1 MKQKLTAL
9 LLVLLLAVTLVLPVM
24 AAETYVDDEA
34 AILTLSEIETLE
46 ARAAEISE
54 HYGVGVYIYGYP
66 DAATASYSIYHA
78 QSLGYGSGRDGILL
92 LLSMSNRKYATF
104 VYGDKAEP
112 IFPDAKLIKLEN
124 AFLDDFADDDWY
136 DGFSDYLE
144 GCAGI
149 LSVDSGEFTWPQ
161 FLRRLGISFGI
172 GLLLAL
178 IVCQL
183 LKMKMRSVYRQAE
196 ASAYVTADGLQLT
209 RREDVF
215 THTTTARR
223 KIERKSESS
232 SSSGSSSY
240 SGGGGH
246 GRSGS
251 F

>member
-24 AAETYVDDEA
+24 AAAPYVDDEA
-34 AILTLSEIETLE
+34 AILTLSEVETLE

-54 HYGVGVYIYGYP
+54 HYGVGVYICIVDDFGDYGYP

-78 QSLGYGSGRDGILL
+78 QSLGYGSGRDG
-92 LLSMSNRKYATF
+92 
-104 VYGDKAEP
+104 DKAEP
-112 IFPDAKLIKLEN
+112 IFPDDKLIKLEN
-124 AFLDDFADDDWY
+124 AFLDDFADNDWY

-161 FLRRLGISFGI
+161 FLRRLGISFGV

-178 IVCQL
+178 LVCQL
-183 LKMKMRSVYRQAE
+183 LKMKMRSVYRQDE

-223 KIERKSESS
+223 KIERKSDSS
-232 SSSGSSSY
+232 SSSDSSSF

>member
-1 MKQKLTAL
+1 MSTMKPRSSRSRRSKRSRRAPPRSRSTTAS
-9 LLVLLLAVTLVLPVM
+9 ACT
-24 AAETYVDDEA
+24 
-34 AILTLSEIETLE
+34 
-46 ARAAEISE
+46 
-54 HYGVGVYIYGYP
+54 YGYP

-92 LLSMSNRKYATF
+92 LLSMSNRKYVTF

-112 IFPDAKLIKLEN
+112 IFPDDKLIKLEN
-124 AFLDDFADDDWY
+124 AFLDDFADNEWY

-144 GCAGI
+144 GCVKI